1 MAITKIKLSIP
12 AWTAS
17 VYIILS
23 LILLPWAV
31 YLGATLPTHHLSA
44 HWDISWT
51 GLDVALFI
59 TMLTTGILAYLK
71 SHWVIISSSTV
82 GSLLIVDAW
91 FDTMSQRKTL
101 QLHEAIILAI
111 FIELPLAFI
120 SYFIAFKALRH
131 NI

>member
-1 MAITKIKLSIP
+1 MAVIKIKLPIP
-12 AWTAS
+12 IWAAS

-23 LILLPWAV
+23 IILLPWAI
-31 YLGATLPTHHLSA
+31 YLGATLPAHHLSA

-51 GLDVALFI
+51 GLDIALFA
-59 TMLTTGILAYLK
+59 TMLATGILAYLK

-91 FDTMSQRKTL
+91 FDTMSQRRML
-101 QLHEAIILAI
+101 QLREAIILAI
-111 FIELPLAFI
+111 FVELPLAFI
-120 SYFIAFKALRH
+120 SYFIAFRALRS